1 MSYTLVDAR
10 IVALVEATVP
20 GGVEHSTAHRHFLS
34 GNVSASEELQRRCAR
49 VRAYDRV
56 DVGVAVV
63 PVLAPVRLVDRVM
76 VCGLGFGK
84 SDVPSDAACPN
95 SALGALQD

>member
-10 IVALVEATVP
+10 MVALAKATVP
-20 GGVEHSTAHRHFLS
+20 GGVQHTTTHRHFFQE
-34 GNVSASEELQRRCAR
+34 NVSASNELQRRCAR

-76 VCGLGFGK
+76 VCGFGFGK
-84 SDVPSDAACPN
+84 SDVPSDASCPN